1 MSYLRRDLI
10 EPRVYQEVIYA
21 RCKERNCLVVLPTGL
36 GKTLIAML
44 IADYRLS
51 KYGGKVLF
59 LAPTKP
65 LAMQHAESF
74 RRLFN
79 LPPEKINVLTGEL
92 PPEKRA
98 ELWEKSVVI
107 TATPQTV
114 ENDILTGRIS
124 PEDVVLLVVDEAH
137 RAVGNYAYV
146 FIAKEYLKTAR
157 HPLVLGLTA
166 SPGSDEEKIQEIVE
180 NLGVEHI
187 EVRTESSPDVKP
199 YVHRIAFDWV
209 RVELPGIYKEVRK
222 ILREMLRDSL
232 KPLADAGLVS
242 SASPDI
248 SKREVLQAGSKINQA
263 MAKGD
268 YSVGYLKKHQAKAM
282 KLHHAIEL
290 LETQG
295 LTALRN
301 YLKKLRED
309 RSKSGKELMEDPR
322 MRKVIYLLVQ
332 AKELGL
338 DHPKMEKLKELVRKQ
353 LEKKPGSKI
362 IVFTNYRD
370 TGKKIVEEL
379 NALGISAERFIGQA
393 SRGED
398 RGMSQREQK
407 EILDR
412 FSRGEFNVLVATSV
426 GEEGLDVPE
435 VDLVVF
441 YEPVPSAIRSIQRR
455 GRTGRHRP
463 GKVVI
468 LMAKGTRDEA
478 YYWSSRRKEK
488 GMFDAIKRIAREL
501 EKARLKRD
509 EIRETAGER
518 AEMPSKGKITP
529 LDVFLKVGKAKKGE
543 HKPEPEETAEKTHEQ
558 VPEQTSAESE
568 KTEKKPEEKL
578 EIPVKSIFVRK
589 PKGIVVYVDSREM
602 RSGVP
607 KILKE
612 LGAEI
617 EVRTLDV
624 ADYVVSED
632 VGIERK
638 SANDFIQSIIDGR
651 LFEQVERLKRAYEKP
666 VIIIEGELYGIRNVH
681 PNAIRGA
688 IASVTID
695 WGVPILFSS
704 GKEETAQF
712 IYLLAKREQEE
723 RKKEVRLRSEKKAL
737 TLAERQRL
745 IVEGLP
751 NVSATLAR
759 RLLKHFGNVER
770 VFTATEEELKEVE
783 GIGEKK
789 AREIRKVITAPYVED
804 GNE

>member
-21 RCKERNCLVVLPTGL
+21 KCKERNCLVVLPTGL

-51 KYGGKVLF
+51 KYGGKVLM

-65 LAMQHAESF
+65 LALQHAESF
-74 RRLFN
+74 RRLFA
-79 LPPEKINVLTGEL
+79 LSPEKMSVLTGEL
-92 PPEKRA
+92 PPEKRV
-98 ELWEKSVVI
+98 EVWRKSVVI

-114 ENDILTGRIS
+114 ENDLLTGRIS
-124 PEDVVLLVVDEAH
+124 LEDVVLLVIDEAH
-137 RAVGNYAYV
+137 RAVGGYSYV
-146 FIAKEYLKTAR
+146 FIAREYLKTAK

-166 SPGSDEEKIQEIVE
+166 SPGSDEERIREVIG
-180 NLGVEHI
+180 NLGIEHVE
-187 EVRTESSPDVKP
+187 VKTENSPDVRP
-199 YVHRIAFDWV
+199 YVQGIAFEWV
-209 RVELPGIYKEVRK
+209 RVELPEIYKEVRK
-222 ILREMLRDSL
+222 LLREMLKESL
-232 KPLADAGLVS
+232 KPLAHFKLVS
-242 SASPDI
+242 TYSPDI
-248 SKREVLQAGSKINQA
+248 SKREVLQAGAKINQEV
-263 MAKGD
+263 AKGN
-268 YSVGYLKKHQAKAM
+268 YELGRLRLHQAKAV
-282 KLHHAIEL
+282 KLLHAIEL

-295 LTALRN
+295 LTALSS

-309 RSKSGKELMEDPR
+309 RRTKSSRQLMEDPR

-332 AKELGL
+332 ARESGV
-338 DHPKMEKLKELVRKQ
+338 DHPKMEKLKELIGKQ
-353 LEKKPGSKI
+353 LERKPDSKI

-370 TGKKIVEEL
+370 TGRKIVEEL
-379 NALGISAERFIGQA
+379 RAMGVSAERFIGQA
-393 SRGED
+393 SRAND

-407 EILDR
+407 EILER
-412 FSRGEFNVLVATSV
+412 FSRAEFNVLVATSV

-463 GKVVI
+463 GRVVI
-468 LMAKGTRDEA
+468 LMARGTRDEA
-478 YYWSSRRKEK
+478 YYWSSKRKER

-501 EKARLKRD
+501 EKSKPRVKKA
-509 EIRETAGER
+509 EIREKPPESV
-518 AEMPSKGKITP
+518 EMGKGKITP
-529 LDVFLKVGKAKKGE
+529 LDAFLKLKRE
-543 HKPEPEETAEKTHEQ
+543 
-558 VPEQTSAESE
+558 
-568 KTEKKPEEKL
+568 EEKGPK
-578 EIPVKSIFVRK
+578 EIEKAEEVRETSQETKELPIKPVFVRK
-589 PKGIVVYVDSREM
+589 PKGIVVYVDSREL

-607 KILKE
+607 KHLKE
-612 LGAEI
+612 LGAEV

-624 ADYVVSED
+624 ADYVVSEE

-651 LFEQVERLKRAYEKP
+651 LFDQVERLKRAYEKP

-688 IASVTID
+688 ITAVTLD
-695 WGVPILFSS
+695 WGVPILFSRT
-704 GKEETAQF
+704 KEETAGF
-712 IYLLAKREQEE
+712 IYLMAKREQEE
-723 RKKEVRLRSEKKAL
+723 RKKEVRIRSEKKAL

-751 NVSATLAR
+751 NVSATLAK
-759 RLLKHFGNVER
+759 RLLRHFGNVER
-770 VFTATEEELKEVE
+770 VFTATEEELKEVG

-804 GNE
+804 EE

>member
-1 MSYLRRDLI
+1 MYLRRDVI
-10 EPRVYQEVIYA
+10 EPRLYQEVIYA
-21 RCKERNCLVVLPTGL
+21 KCKERNCLVVLPTGL

-44 IADYRLS
+44 IAEYRLS
-51 KYGGKVLF
+51 KYGGKVLM

-65 LAMQHAESF
+65 LALQHAESF
-74 RRLFN
+74 RRLFK
-79 LPPEKINVLTGEL
+79 LPPERINVLTGEL
-92 PPEKRA
+92 SPNQRSEIWKR
-98 ELWEKSVVI
+98 STII
-107 TATPQTV
+107 TATPQTI
-114 ENDILTGRIS
+114 ENDVLTGKIS
-124 PEDVVLLVVDEAH
+124 LEDVSLIVFDEAH
-137 RAVGNYAYV
+137 RAVGNYSYV
-146 FIAKEYLKTAR
+146 FIAREYLRTAK

-166 SPGSDEEKIQEIVE
+166 SPGSDEARIREVVK
-180 NLGVEHI
+180 NLGIEHI
-187 EVRTESSPDVKP
+187 EVRTENSPDVKP
-199 YVHRIAFDWV
+199 YVQRIGFEWV
-209 RVELPGIYKEVRK
+209 KVELPGIYKEVRSL
-222 ILREMLRDSL
+222 LREMLKESL
-232 KPLADAGLVS
+232 KPLAQFKLVS
-242 SASPDI
+242 TYSPDI
-248 SKREVLQAGSKINQA
+248 PKKEVLQAGSKINQEVA
-263 MAKGD
+263 RGNYELGRLRM
-268 YSVGYLKKHQAKAM
+268 YQAKAV
-282 KLHHAIEL
+282 KLQHAIEL

-295 LTALRN
+295 LTALRT

-309 RSKSGKELMEDPR
+309 KRTKSSRQLMEDPR

-338 DHPKMEKLKELVRKQ
+338 DHPKMEKMMALVKEELRR
-353 LEKKPGSKI
+353 KPGSKI

-370 TGKKIVEEL
+370 TGRKIVEEL
-379 NALGISAERFIGQA
+379 RSEGISAERFIGQA
-393 SRGED
+393 SRSND

-407 EILDR
+407 EVLER

-435 VDLVVF
+435 VDLVIF

-463 GKVVI
+463 GRVVI

-488 GMFDAIKRIAREL
+488 GMFEAIRKIAREL
-501 EKARLKRD
+501 EKSRPRRRGVS
-509 EIRETAGER
+509 EETVESV
-518 AEMPSKGKITP
+518 EMPSKGKITP
-529 LDVFLKVGKAKKGE
+529 LDAFLKPRKAEKKGKE
-543 HKPEPEETAEKTHEQ
+543 EPEKARPSKEEAL
-558 VPEQTSAESE
+558 
-568 KTEKKPEEKL
+568 EKL
-578 EIPVKSIFVRK
+578 PVKPIFVRK
-589 PKGIVVYVDSREM
+589 PKGIVVYVDNREL

-607 KILKE
+607 KHLKE

-617 EVRTLDV
+617 DVRTLDV
-624 ADYVVSED
+624 ADYVVSEE

-651 LFEQVERLKRAYEKP
+651 LFDQVERLKRAYEKP

-688 IASVTID
+688 IAAVTLD

-704 GKEETAQF
+704 GTEETAQF
-712 IYLLAKREQEE
+712 IYLMAKREQEE

-751 NVSATLAR
+751 NVSATLAK

-770 VFTATEEELKEVE
+770 VFTATEEELQEVE
-783 GIGEKK
+783 GIGPKK
-789 AREIRKVITAPYVED
+789 AREIRRVITAPYIED
-804 GNE
+804 EDKA

>member
-1 MSYLRRDLI
+1 MDYLRRDSI

-65 LAMQHAESF
+65 LAVQHAESF
-74 RRLFN
+74 KKLFN
-79 LPPEKINVLTGEL
+79 LPPERINVLTGEL
-92 PPEKRA
+92 SPEKRRK
-98 ELWEKSVVI
+98 LWEESVVI

-124 PEDVVLLVVDEAH
+124 LEDIVLLVVDEAH
-137 RAVGNYAYV
+137 RAVGSYSYV
-146 FIAKEYLKTAR
+146 FIAKEYLTTAR

-166 SPGSDEEKIQEIVE
+166 SPGSDEEKIREIVR
-180 NLGVEHI
+180 NLGIEHI

-199 YVHRIAFDWV
+199 YVQRIAFEWV
-209 RVELPGIYKEVRK
+209 KVELPGIYREVRSL
-222 ILREMLRDSL
+222 LREMLKESL
-232 KPLADAGLVS
+232 KPLAHFKLVS
-242 SASPDI
+242 TYSPDI
-248 SKREVLQAGSKINQA
+248 SKREVLQAGSKINQEVA
-263 MAKGD
+263 RGN
-268 YSVGYLKKHQAKAM
+268 YEVGRLRMHQAKAI
-282 KLHHAIEL
+282 KLLHAIEL

-295 LTALRN
+295 LTALRA

-309 RSKSGKELMEDPR
+309 KRAKSSRELMDDPR

-332 AKELGL
+332 AKESGI
-338 DHPKMEKLKELVRKQ
+338 DHPKMEKLKELVREQ
-353 LEKKPGSKI
+353 LGRKPNSKI

-370 TGKKIVEEL
+370 TGRKIVEEL
-379 NALGISAERFIGQA
+379 RAMGISAERFIGQA
-393 SRGED
+393 SRGKD
-398 RGMSQREQK
+398 RGMSQKEQK
-407 EILDR
+407 ETLER
-412 FSRGEFNVLVATSV
+412 FSRGEFSVLVATSV

-463 GKVVI
+463 GRVVV

-478 YYWSSRRKEK
+478 YYWSSKRKEK
-488 GMFDAIKRIAREL
+488 GMFAAIRKIAREL
-501 EKARLKRD
+501 EKEGLKGEKA
-509 EIRETAGER
+509 EIREKAPESAGMGR
-518 AEMPSKGKITP
+518 GKITP
-529 LDVFLKVGKAKKGE
+529 LDAFLRPKREEREEFPKMSTGK
-543 HKPEPEETAEKTHEQ
+543 EESPKAEKE
-558 VPEQTSAESE
+558 EAEAE
-568 KTEKKPEEKL
+568 KNAGEVKELPIKP
-578 EIPVKSIFVRK
+578 IFVRK
-589 PKGIVVYVDSREM
+589 PKGIVVYVDSREL

-607 KILKE
+607 KLLKE
-612 LGAEI
+612 LGAEV

-624 ADYVVSED
+624 ADYVVSEE

-651 LFEQVERLKRAYEKP
+651 LFDQVERLKRAYEKP

-688 IASVTID
+688 IAAVTLD

-712 IYLLAKREQEE
+712 IYLMAKREQEE

-751 NVSATLAR
+751 NVSATLAK

-783 GIGEKK
+783 GIGPKK
-789 AREIRKVITAPYVED
+789 AREIRKVITAPYVEED
-804 GNE
+804 DKA

>member
-1 MSYLRRDLI
+1 MSYLRRDVI

-21 RCKERNCLVVLPTGL
+21 RCKETNCLVVLPTGL

-51 KYGGKVLF
+51 RYGGKVLM

-65 LAMQHAESF
+65 LALQHTESF
-74 RRLFN
+74 RRLFD
-79 LPPEKINVLTGEL
+79 LPPERINVLTGEL
-92 PPEKRA
+92 SPDRRREV
-98 ELWEKSVVI
+98 WENSIVI

-114 ENDILTGRIS
+114 ENDVLTGRVS
-124 PEDVVLLVVDEAH
+124 LRDVVLLVIDEAH
-137 RAVGNYAYV
+137 RAVGSYSYV
-146 FIAKEYLKTAR
+146 FIAREYLKTAS

-166 SPGSDEEKIQEIVE
+166 SPGSDEEKIREIVK
-180 NLGVEHI
+180 NLGIRRI
-187 EVRTESSPDVKP
+187 EVRNEDSPDVKP
-199 YVHRIAFDWV
+199 YVQRISFEWV

-222 ILREMLRDSL
+222 LLREMLRESL
-232 KPLADAGLVS
+232 KPLAQFKLVS
-242 SASPDI
+242 TYSPDI
-248 SKREVLQAGSKINQA
+248 SKREVLQAGSRINQEVA
-263 MAKGD
+263 RGNYELGRLRM
-268 YSVGYLKKHQAKAM
+268 YQAKAV
-282 KLHHAIEL
+282 KLQHAIEL

-295 LTALRN
+295 LTALRA

-309 RSKSGKELMEDPR
+309 RRTKSSRQLMEDPL

-332 AKELGL
+332 AKELGM
-338 DHPKMEKLKELVRKQ
+338 DHPKMERLKELVEKQ
-353 LEKKPGSKI
+353 LSRKPDSKI

-370 TGKKIVEEL
+370 TGRKIVEEL
-379 NALGISAERFIGQA
+379 TEMGVSAERFIGQA
-393 SRGED
+393 SRKDD
-398 RGMSQREQK
+398 RGMSQRQQK
-407 EILDR
+407 EVLRR
-412 FSRGEFNVLVATSV
+412 FSRGEFSVLVATSV

-463 GKVVI
+463 GKVVV

-478 YYWSSRRKEK
+478 YYWSSKRKEQ
-488 GMFDAIKRIAREL
+488 GMFDAIRKIAREL
-501 EKARLKRD
+501 EREIPKSA
-509 EIRETAGER
+509 EIRENVPESV
-518 AEMPSKGKITP
+518 EMGRGRITP
-529 LDVFLKVGKAKKGE
+529 LDAFLKPKKAKE
-543 HKPEPEETAEKTHEQ
+543 EKPEKSGEGLKSEKAEK
-558 VPEQTSAESE
+558 PGKESLE
-568 KTEKKPEEKL
+568 HLPIKP
-578 EIPVKSIFVRK
+578 IFVRK
-589 PKGIVVYVDSREM
+589 PKGIVVYVDSREL

-607 KILKE
+607 KHLKE
-612 LGAEI
+612 LGAEV
-617 EVRTLDV
+617 EVRTLDI
-624 ADYVVSED
+624 ADYVVSEE

-651 LFEQVERLKRAYEKP
+651 LFDQVERLKKAYEKP

-688 IASVTID
+688 IAAVTLD

-751 NVSATLAR
+751 NVSATLAK
-759 RLLKHFGNVER
+759 RLLKHFGSVER
-770 VFTATEEELKEVE
+770 VFTATEEELQEVE
-783 GIGEKK
+783 GIGPKK
-789 AREIRKVITAPYVED
+789 AREIRKVITAPYVE
-804 GNE
+804 EESSE

>member
-1 MSYLRRDLI
+1 MSATEKYYMPYLRRDLI
-10 EPRVYQEVIYA
+10 QPRVYQEVIYA

-44 IADYRLS
+44 IADYRLQN
-51 KYGGKVLF
+51 YGGKVLM

-65 LAMQHAESF
+65 LAVQHAESF
-74 RRLFN
+74 KRLFD
-79 LPPEKINVLTGEL
+79 LPPENINVLTGEFS
-92 PPEKRA
+92 PKQRA

-124 PEDVVLLVVDEAH
+124 LEDVSLLVIDEAH
-137 RAVGNYAYV
+137 RAVGGYSYV
-146 FIAKEYLKTAR
+146 FIAREYLKTAK

-166 SPGSDEEKIQEIVE
+166 SPGSDADKIREIVE
-180 NLGVEHI
+180 NLGIEHI

-199 YVHRIAFDWV
+199 YVQSIAFEWV
-209 RVELPGIYKEVRK
+209 KVELPEIYKEVRSL
-222 ILREMLRDSL
+222 LREMLKESL
-232 KPLADAGLVS
+232 KPLAQFNLVS
-242 SASPDI
+242 TSSPDI
-248 SKREVLQAGSKINQA
+248 SKREVLQAGSKISQEVARGNYEL
-263 MAKGD
+263 GR
-268 YSVGYLKKHQAKAM
+268 LRLHQAKAV
-282 KLHHAIEL
+282 KLQHAIEL

-295 LTALRN
+295 LTALRA
-301 YLKKLRED
+301 YLKKLKED
-309 RSKSGKELMEDPR
+309 KRAKSSKQLMEDPR

-332 AKELGL
+332 AKELGI
-338 DHPKMEKLKELVRKQ
+338 DHPKMEKLKELVKAQ
-353 LEKKPGSKI
+353 LERKPNSKV

-370 TGKKIVEEL
+370 TGKRIVEEL
-379 NALGISAERFIGQA
+379 TALGVSAKRFIGQA
-393 SRGED
+393 SRGKD
-398 RGMSQREQK
+398 RGMSQKEQK
-407 EILDR
+407 EVLDR
-412 FSRGEFNVLVATSV
+412 FSRGEFSVLVATSV

-488 GMFDAIKRIAREL
+488 GMFDAIRAIAREL
-501 EKARLKRD
+501 EKARKKD
-509 EIRETAGER
+509 KIRERAAER
-518 AEMPSKGKITP
+518 VEMSSKGKIAS
-529 LDVFLKVGKAKKGE
+529 LDEFI
-543 HKPEPEETAEKTHEQ
+543 KPK
-558 VPEQTSAESE
+558 
-568 KTEKKPEEKL
+568 KKPEGAEENVEKVERPEPPEEGAQEKL
-578 EIPVKSIFVRK
+578 PIKPVFVRK
-589 PKGIVVYVDSREM
+589 PKGIVVYVDSREL

-607 KILKE
+607 KHLKE
-612 LGAEI
+612 LGADV

-651 LFEQVERLKRAYEKP
+651 LFDQVERLKAAYEKP
-666 VIIIEGELYGIRNVH
+666 VIIIEGELYGVRNIH

-688 IASVTID
+688 IAAVTLD
-695 WGVPILFSS
+695 WGVPVLFSS
-704 GKEETAQF
+704 GTEETAQF
-712 IYLLAKREQEE
+712 IYLMAKREQEE

-751 NVSATLAR
+751 NVSATLAK
-759 RLLKHFGNVER
+759 RLLAHFGNVER

-783 GIGEKK
+783 GIGPKK
-789 AREIRKVITAPYVED
+789 AREIRKVITAPYVE
-804 GNE
+804 E

>member
-21 RCKERNCLVVLPTGL
+21 KCKERNCLVVLPTGL

-51 KYGGKVLF
+51 KYGGKALM

-65 LAMQHAESF
+65 LAVQHAESF
-74 RRLFN
+74 RKLFN

-92 PPEKRA
+92 SPEKRRKI
-98 ELWEKSVVI
+98 WEESVVI
-107 TATPQTV
+107 TATPQTI
-114 ENDILTGRIS
+114 ENDVLTGRIS
-124 PEDVVLLVVDEAH
+124 LEDVVLLVFDEAH
-137 RAVGNYAYV
+137 RAVGNYSYV

-166 SPGSDEEKIQEIVE
+166 SPGSDEEKIREIVR
-180 NLGVEHI
+180 NLGIEHI
-187 EVRTESSPDVKP
+187 EIRTESSPDVKP
-199 YVHRIAFDWV
+199 YVQKIAFEWV
-209 RVELPGIYKEVRK
+209 RVDLPGIYKEVRS
-222 ILREMLRDSL
+222 ILREMLKESL
-232 KPLADAGLVS
+232 KPLANAGLVS
-242 SASPDI
+242 SASADI
-248 SKREVLQAGSKINQA
+248 PKREVLQAGSRINQA
-263 MAKGD
+263 VAKGD
-268 YSVGYLKKHQAKAM
+268 YSLGSLMKHQAKAM

-295 LTALRN
+295 LTALRA

-309 RSKSGKELMEDPR
+309 RSKSSRELMEDPR

-338 DHPKMEKLKELVRKQ
+338 DHPKMEKLKELIRSQ
-353 LEKKPGSKI
+353 LEKKPDSKI

-370 TGKKIVEEL
+370 TGRKIIEEL
-379 NALGISAERFIGQA
+379 RAMGISAERFIGQA
-393 SRGED
+393 SRAND

-412 FSRGEFNVLVATSV
+412 FSRGEFRVLVATSV

-468 LMAKGTRDEA
+468 LIAKGTRDEA

-488 GMFDAIKRIAREL
+488 GMFEAIKKVAREL
-501 EKARLKRD
+501 EKSRPKEERV
-509 EIRETAGER
+509 EIREKAPGSV
-518 AEMPSKGKITP
+518 EMSRGKITP
-529 LDVFLKVGKAKKGE
+529 LDAFLKPKRGEKKESPKASESKEEESPKAEKGKAE
-543 HKPEPEETAEKTHEQ
+543 VEKP
-558 VPEQTSAESE
+558 
-568 KTEKKPEEKL
+568 TEDAKELPIKP
-578 EIPVKSIFVRK
+578 VFVRK
-589 PKGIVVYVDSREM
+589 PKGIVVYVDSREL
-602 RSGVP
+602 RSGIP
-607 KILKE
+607 KLLKE
-612 LGAEI
+612 LGAEV

-624 ADYVVSED
+624 ADYVVSEE

-651 LFEQVERLKRAYEKP
+651 LFDQVERLKRAYEKP

-688 IASVTID
+688 ITAVTLD

-712 IYLLAKREQEE
+712 IYLIAKREQEE

-751 NVSATLAR
+751 NVSATLAK

-789 AREIRKVITAPYVED
+789 AREIRKVITAPYVEED
-804 GNE
+804 KA

>member
-65 LAMQHAESF
+65 LAVQHAESF
-74 RRLFN
+74 KKLFN
-79 LPPEKINVLTGEL
+79 LPQERISVLTGEL
-92 PPEKRA
+92 SPEKRRK
-98 ELWEKSVVI
+98 LWEESVVI

-124 PEDVVLLVVDEAH
+124 LEDVVLLVVDEAH
-137 RAVGNYAYV
+137 RAVGSYSYV
-146 FIAKEYLKTAR
+146 FIAREYQKTAK

-166 SPGSDEEKIQEIVE
+166 SPGSDEEKIREIVR
-180 NLGVEHI
+180 NLGIEHI

-199 YVHRIAFDWV
+199 YVQRIAFEWV
-209 RVELPGIYKEVRK
+209 KVELPGIYKEVRSL
-222 ILREMLRDSL
+222 LREMLKESL
-232 KPLADAGLVS
+232 KPLAHFKLVS
-242 SASPDI
+242 TYSPDI
-248 SKREVLQAGSKINQA
+248 SKREVLQAGSKINQEVA
-263 MAKGD
+263 RGNYA
-268 YSVGYLKKHQAKAM
+268 VGRLRMHQAKAI
-282 KLHHAIEL
+282 KLLHAIEL

-295 LTALRN
+295 LTALRA

-309 RSKSGKELMEDPR
+309 KRTKSSRELMDDPR

-332 AKELGL
+332 AKESGI
-338 DHPKMEKLKELVRKQ
+338 DHPKMEKLRELVREQ
-353 LEKKPGSKI
+353 LGRKPNSKI

-370 TGKKIVEEL
+370 TGRKIVEEL
-379 NALGISAERFIGQA
+379 NAMGISAERFIGQA
-393 SRGED
+393 SRGKD
-398 RGMSQREQK
+398 RGMSQRKQRETI
-407 EILDR
+407 ER
-412 FSRGEFNVLVATSV
+412 FSRGKFSVLVATSV

-463 GKVVI
+463 GRVVV

-478 YYWSSRRKEK
+478 YYWSSKRKEK
-488 GMFDAIKRIAREL
+488 GMFAAIRKIAREL
-501 EKARLKRD
+501 EKEKP
-509 EIRETAGER
+509 EIREKAPESAGMGR
-518 AEMPSKGKITP
+518 GKITP
-529 LDVFLKVGKAKKGE
+529 LDAFLKPKREEKEKLPKASAGKEESPKAEKGKAE
-543 HKPEPEETAEKTHEQ
+543 AEKHAGE
-558 VPEQTSAESE
+558 VKELLV
-568 KTEKKPEEKL
+568 KP
-578 EIPVKSIFVRK
+578 IFVRK
-589 PKGIVVYVDSREM
+589 PKGIVVYVDSREL

-607 KILKE
+607 KLLKE
-612 LGAEI
+612 LGAEV

-624 ADYVVSED
+624 ADYVVSEE

-651 LFEQVERLKRAYEKP
+651 LFDQVERLKKAYEKP

-688 IASVTID
+688 IAAVTLD

-751 NVSATLAR
+751 NVSATLAK

-783 GIGEKK
+783 GIGPKK
-789 AREIRKVITAPYVED
+789 AREIRKVITAPYVEED
-804 GNE
+804 DKA

>member
-92 PPEKRA
+92 SPEKRA
-98 ELWEKSVVI
+98 ELWRKSVVI

-114 ENDILTGRIS
+114 ENDVLTGRIS
-124 PEDVVLLVVDEAH
+124 LEDVVLLVVDEAH

-146 FIAKEYLKTAR
+146 FIAKEYLKTAK

-166 SPGSDEEKIQEIVE
+166 SPGSDEEKIREIVE
-180 NLGVEHI
+180 NLGIERI

-199 YVHRIAFDWV
+199 YVQRIAFDWV
-209 RVELPGIYKEVRK
+209 KVELPGIYKDVRK

-242 SASPDI
+242 SSSPDI

-268 YSVGYLKKHQAKAM
+268 YSIGYLKKHQAKAM

-295 LTALRN
+295 LTALRS

-309 RSKSGKELMEDPR
+309 RSKSGRELMEDPR
-322 MRKVIYLLVQ
+322 MRKVTYLLVQ

-338 DHPKMEKLKELVRKQ
+338 DHPKMEKLKELIWKQ
-353 LEKKPGSKI
+353 LEKKPDSKI

-370 TGKKIVEEL
+370 TGRKIVEEL
-379 NALGISAERFIGQA
+379 REMGISVERFIGQA
-393 SRGED
+393 SRGTD

-407 EILDR
+407 EVLDR

-488 GMFDAIKRIAREL
+488 GMFEAIRKVAREL
-501 EKARLKRD
+501 ESKL
-509 EIRETAGER
+509 ERE
-518 AEMPSKGKITP
+518 SKGRERVEVGAIKP
-529 LDVFLKVGKAKKGE
+529 LDAFLKVGKSKKVGSEEKAK
-543 HKPEPEETAEKTHEQ
+543 
-558 VPEQTSAESE
+558 ESE
-568 KTEKKPEEKL
+568 KKAESKASQIPEEERKAEGKSG
-578 EIPVKSIFVRK
+578 EIPVKPIFVRK
-589 PKGIVVYVDSREM
+589 PKEIVVYVDSREL

-617 EVRTLDV
+617 EVKTLDV
-624 ADYVVSED
+624 ADYVVSEE

-651 LFEQVERLKRAYEKP
+651 LFDQVERLKRAYEKP

-688 IASVTID
+688 IASVTVD
-695 WGVPILFSS
+695 WGVPVLFSS
-704 GKEETAQF
+704 GKEETASF

-751 NVSATLAR
+751 NVSSTLAK
-759 RLLKHFGNVER
+759 RLLRHFGNVER

-789 AREIRKVITAPYVED
+789 AREIRKVITAPYIED
-804 GNE
+804 EG

>member
-1 MSYLRRDLI
+1 MYLRRDII

-21 RCKERNCLVVLPTGL
+21 RCKETNCLVVLPTGL

-51 KYGGKVLF
+51 KYGGKVLM

-65 LAMQHAESF
+65 LALQHAESF
-74 RRLFN
+74 RKLFN

-92 PPEKRA
+92 SPEKRA
-98 ELWEKSVVI
+98 EVWRESTVI

-114 ENDILTGRIS
+114 ENDILTGKIS
-124 PEDVVLLVVDEAH
+124 LEDVVLLVFDEAH
-137 RAVGNYAYV
+137 RAVGNYSYV
-146 FIAKEYLKTAR
+146 FIAREYLKTAR

-166 SPGSDEEKIQEIVE
+166 SPGSDEMRIREIVK
-180 NLGVEHI
+180 NLGIEHI
-187 EVRTESSPDVKP
+187 EIRTESSPDVRP
-199 YVHRIAFDWV
+199 YVQRMTFEWV
-209 RVELPGIYKEVRK
+209 RVELPGIYKEVRSL
-222 ILREMLRDSL
+222 LREMLKESL
-232 KPLADAGLVS
+232 KPLAQFKLVS
-242 SASPDI
+242 TYSPDI
-248 SKREVLQAGSKINQA
+248 SKREVLQAGSKINREVA
-263 MAKGD
+263 MGN
-268 YSVGYLKKHQAKAM
+268 YELGRLRMYQAKAV
-282 KLHHAIEL
+282 KLQHAIEL

-295 LTALRN
+295 LTALRA

-309 RSKSGKELMEDPR
+309 RRTKSSKQLMEDPR

-338 DHPKMEKLKELVRKQ
+338 DHPKMEKLRELVSEQ
-353 LEKKPGSKI
+353 LKKKPDSKI

-370 TGKKIVEEL
+370 TGRRIVEEL
-379 NALGISAERFIGQA
+379 RSAGISAERFIGQA
-393 SRGED
+393 SRSND

-407 EILDR
+407 EILER
-412 FSRGEFNVLVATSV
+412 FSLGEFNVLVATSV

-463 GKVVI
+463 GRVVI
-468 LMAKGTRDEA
+468 LMARGTRDEA

-488 GMFDAIKRIAREL
+488 GMFDAIRKIAREL
-501 EKARLKRD
+501 EKAHPHRA
-509 EIRETAGER
+509 EIREKVPESV
-518 AEMPSKGKITP
+518 EMPSKGKITP
-529 LDVFLKVGKAKKGE
+529 LDAFLKPKKKME
-543 HKPEPEETAEKTHEQ
+543 KPKKAEKTEPSKEE
-558 VPEQTSAESE
+558 VY
-568 KTEKKPEEKL
+568 EKL
-578 EIPVKSIFVRK
+578 PIKPVFVRK
-589 PKGIVVYVDSREM
+589 PKGIVVYVDNREL

-607 KILKE
+607 KHLKE

-624 ADYVVSED
+624 ADYVVSEE

-651 LFEQVERLKRAYEKP
+651 LFDQVERLKRAYEKP
-666 VIIIEGELYGIRNVH
+666 VIIIEGELYGVRNVH

-688 IASVTID
+688 IAAVTID

-704 GKEETAQF
+704 GTEETAQF
-712 IYLLAKREQEE
+712 IYLMAKREQEE

-751 NVSATLAR
+751 HVSSTLAK

-770 VFTATEEELKEVE
+770 VFTATEEELQEVE
-783 GIGEKK
+783 GIGPKK

-804 GNE
+804 EDKA

>member
-1 MSYLRRDLI
+1 MGYLRRDSI

-51 KYGGKVLF
+51 NYNGKVLF

-65 LAMQHAESF
+65 LAVQHTEDF
-74 RRLFN
+74 KRLFD
-79 LPPEKINVLTGEL
+79 LPQESINVLTGEL
-92 PPEKRA
+92 SPEKRKK
-98 ELWEKSVVI
+98 LWEESIVI

-124 PEDVVLLVVDEAH
+124 LEDVVLLVIDEAH
-137 RAVGNYAYV
+137 RAVGSYSYV
-146 FIAKEYLKTAR
+146 FIAKEYLKAAK

-166 SPGSDEEKIQEIVE
+166 SPGSDEEKIREIVK
-180 NLGVEHI
+180 NLRVEHV
-187 EVRTESSPDVKP
+187 EMRTESSPDVKP
-199 YVHRIAFDWV
+199 YVQKIAFEWIK
-209 RVELPGIYKEVRK
+209 VELPEIYKEVRSL
-222 ILREMLRDSL
+222 LREMLKESL
-232 KPLADAGLVS
+232 KPLAHFKLVS
-242 SASPDI
+242 TYSPEV
-248 SKREVLQAGSKINQA
+248 SKREVLQAGSKINQEVA
-263 MAKGD
+263 RGNYEIGRLRM
-268 YSVGYLKKHQAKAM
+268 HQAKAI
-282 KLHHAIEL
+282 KLLHAIEL

-295 LTALRN
+295 LTALRA

-309 RSKSGKELMEDPR
+309 KRAKSSRELMEDPR
-322 MRKVIYLLVQ
+322 MRRVVYLLVQ
-332 AKELGL
+332 ANESGI
-338 DHPKMEKLKELVRKQ
+338 DHPKMEKLMELVRKQ
-353 LEKKPGSKI
+353 LERKQNSKI

-370 TGKKIVEEL
+370 TGRKIVEEL
-379 NALGISAERFIGQA
+379 GEMGVSVERFIGQA
-393 SRGED
+393 SRGKD
-398 RGMSQREQK
+398 RGMSQKEQK
-407 EILDR
+407 EVLEA

-463 GKVVI
+463 GKVVV

-478 YYWSSRRKEK
+478 YYWSSKRKER
-488 GMFDAIKRIAREL
+488 GMFEAIKKIAREL
-501 EKARLKRD
+501 EKERPK
-509 EIRETAGER
+509 EKNPKIREKVSGS
-518 AEMPSKGKITP
+518 AEMGRGKITP
-529 LDVFLKVGKAKKGE
+529 LDAFLKPKQEEKEELSKAVKEESPKMEKGSKVEKDKKEAGKI
-543 HKPEPEETAEKTHEQ
+543 PEEDKEL
-558 VPEQTSAESE
+558 PI
-568 KTEKKPEEKL
+568 KP
-578 EIPVKSIFVRK
+578 IFVRK
-589 PKGIVVYVDSREM
+589 PKGIVVYVDSREL

-607 KILKE
+607 KLLKE
-612 LGAEI
+612 LGAEV

-624 ADYVVSED
+624 ADYVVSEE

-651 LFEQVERLKRAYEKP
+651 LFDQVERLKKAYEKP

-688 IASVTID
+688 ITAVTLD

-704 GKEETAQF
+704 TKEETAGF
-712 IYLLAKREQEE
+712 IYLMAKREQEE

-737 TLAERQRL
+737 TLSERQRL

-751 NVSATLAR
+751 NVSATLAK
-759 RLLKHFGNVER
+759 RLLRHFGNVER

-789 AREIRKVITAPYVED
+789 AREIRRVITAPYVED
-804 GNE
+804 GG

>member
-1 MSYLRRDLI
+1 MGYLRRDSI

-51 KYGGKVLF
+51 NYNGKVLF

-65 LAMQHAESF
+65 LAVQHTEDF
-74 RRLFN
+74 KRLFD
-79 LPPEKINVLTGEL
+79 LPQESINVLTGEL
-92 PPEKRA
+92 SPEKRKK
-98 ELWEKSVVI
+98 LWEESIVI

-124 PEDVVLLVVDEAH
+124 LEDVVLLVIDEAH
-137 RAVGNYAYV
+137 RAVGSYSYV
-146 FIAKEYLKTAR
+146 FIAKEYLKAAK

-166 SPGSDEEKIQEIVE
+166 SPGSDEEKIREIVK
-180 NLGVEHI
+180 NLRVEHV
-187 EVRTESSPDVKP
+187 EMRTESSPDVKP
-199 YVHRIAFDWV
+199 YVQKIAFEWIK
-209 RVELPGIYKEVRK
+209 VELPEIYKEVRSL
-222 ILREMLRDSL
+222 LREMLKESL
-232 KPLADAGLVS
+232 KPLAHFKLVS
-242 SASPDI
+242 TYSPEV
-248 SKREVLQAGSKINQA
+248 SKREVLQAGSKINQEVA
-263 MAKGD
+263 RGNYEIGRLRM
-268 YSVGYLKKHQAKAM
+268 HQAKAI
-282 KLHHAIEL
+282 KLLHAIEL

-295 LTALRN
+295 LTALRA

-309 RSKSGKELMEDPR
+309 KRAKSSRELMEDPR
-322 MRKVIYLLVQ
+322 MRRVVYLLVQ
-332 AKELGL
+332 ANESGI
-338 DHPKMEKLKELVRKQ
+338 DHPKMEKLMELVRKQ
-353 LEKKPGSKI
+353 LERKQNSKI

-370 TGKKIVEEL
+370 TGRKIVEEL
-379 NALGISAERFIGQA
+379 GEMGVSVERFIGQA
-393 SRGED
+393 SRGKD
-398 RGMSQREQK
+398 RGMSQKEQK
-407 EILDR
+407 EVLEA

-463 GKVVI
+463 GKVVV

-478 YYWSSRRKEK
+478 YYWSSKRKER
-488 GMFDAIKRIAREL
+488 GMFEAIKKIAREL
-501 EKARLKRD
+501 EKERPK
-509 EIRETAGER
+509 EKNPKIREKVSGS
-518 AEMPSKGKITP
+518 AEMGRGKITP
-529 LDVFLKVGKAKKGE
+529 LDSFLKPKQEEKEELSKAVKEESPKMEKGSKVEKDKKEAGKI
-543 HKPEPEETAEKTHEQ
+543 PEEDKEL
-558 VPEQTSAESE
+558 PI
-568 KTEKKPEEKL
+568 KP
-578 EIPVKSIFVRK
+578 IFVRK
-589 PKGIVVYVDSREM
+589 PKGIVVYVDSREL

-607 KILKE
+607 KLLKE
-612 LGAEI
+612 LGAEV

-624 ADYVVSED
+624 ADYVVSEE

-651 LFEQVERLKRAYEKP
+651 LFDQVERLKKAYEKP

-688 IASVTID
+688 ITAVTLD

-704 GKEETAQF
+704 TKEETAGF
-712 IYLLAKREQEE
+712 IYLMAKREQEE

-737 TLAERQRL
+737 TLSERQRL

-751 NVSATLAR
+751 NVSATLAK
-759 RLLKHFGNVER
+759 RLLRHFGNVER

-789 AREIRKVITAPYVED
+789 AREIRRVITAPYVED
-804 GNE
+804 GG

>member
-1 MSYLRRDLI
+1 MYLRRDLI

-21 RCKERNCLVVLPTGL
+21 KCKERNCLVVLPTGL

-51 KYGGKVLF
+51 KYGGKVLM

-65 LAMQHAESF
+65 LAVQHAESF
-74 RRLFN
+74 RKLFN

-92 PPEKRA
+92 SPEKRRKV
-98 ELWEKSVVI
+98 WEESVVI

-114 ENDILTGRIS
+114 ENDVLTGRIS
-124 PEDVVLLVVDEAH
+124 LEDVVLLVFDEAH
-137 RAVGNYAYV
+137 RAVGNYSYV
-146 FIAKEYLKTAR
+146 FIAKEYIKTAK

-166 SPGSDEEKIQEIVE
+166 SPGSDEEKIREIVK
-180 NLGVEHI
+180 NLGIEHI
-187 EVRTESSPDVKP
+187 EVRTEGSPDVKP
-199 YVHRIAFDWV
+199 YVQSIAFEWV
-209 RVELPGIYKEVRK
+209 RVDLPGIYKEVRS
-222 ILREMLRDSL
+222 ILREMLKESL
-232 KPLADAGLVS
+232 KPLASAGLVS
-242 SASPDI
+242 SSSPDI
-248 SKREVLQAGSKINQA
+248 PKREVLQAGSRINQA
-263 MAKGD
+263 VAKGD
-268 YSVGYLKKHQAKAM
+268 YSIGHLMKHQAKAM

-295 LTALRN
+295 LTALRA

-309 RSKSGKELMEDPR
+309 RSKSSRELMKDPR

-332 AKELGL
+332 AKELGI
-338 DHPKMEKLKELVRKQ
+338 DHPKMGKLKELVRKQ

-370 TGKKIVEEL
+370 TGRKIVEEL
-379 NALGISAERFIGQA
+379 KNMGISAERFIGQA
-393 SRGED
+393 SRAND

-407 EILDR
+407 EILER
-412 FSRGEFNVLVATSV
+412 FSRGEFRVLVATSV

-488 GMFDAIKRIAREL
+488 GMFEAIKKIAREL
-501 EKARLKRD
+501 EKSRPKKA
-509 EIRETAGER
+509 EIRGKPVER
-518 AEMPSKGKITP
+518 VEMGKGKITP
-529 LDVFLKVGKAKKGE
+529 LDAFLKPKKKE
-543 HKPEPEETAEKTHEQ
+543 AEALKPREK
-558 VPEQTSAESE
+558 SE
-568 KTEKKPEEKL
+568 KADKKL
-578 EIPVKSIFVRK
+578 EELPIKPIFVRK
-589 PKGIVVYVDSREM
+589 PRGLVVYADSREL

-607 KILKE
+607 KLLKE

-624 ADYVVSED
+624 ADYVVSEE

-651 LFEQVERLKRAYEKP
+651 LFDQVERLKKAYEKP
-666 VIIIEGELYGIRNVH
+666 VIVIEGGLYGIRNVH

-688 IASVTID
+688 ITAVMLD

-712 IYLLAKREQEE
+712 IYLMARREQEE
-723 RKKEVRLRSEKKAL
+723 RKKEVKLRSEKKAL
-737 TLAERQRL
+737 TLTERQRL

-751 NVSATLAR
+751 NVSATLAK
-759 RLLKHFGNVER
+759 RLLRHFGNVER

-789 AREIRKVITAPYVED
+789 AREIRKVITSPYVEED
-804 GNE
+804 KA

>member
-1 MSYLRRDLI
+1 MYLRRDII

-21 RCKERNCLVVLPTGL
+21 RCKETSCLVVLPTGL

-51 KYGGKVLF
+51 KYGGRVLM
-59 LAPTKP
+59 LTPTKP
-65 LAMQHAESF
+65 LALQHAESF
-74 RRLFN
+74 RRLFD
-79 LPPEKINVLTGEL
+79 LSPEKINVLTGEL
-92 PPEKRA
+92 SPKQRA
-98 ELWEKSVVI
+98 ELWERSVIV

-114 ENDILTGRIS
+114 ENDILTGKIS
-124 PEDVVLLVVDEAH
+124 LEDVVLLVFDETH
-137 RAVGNYAYV
+137 RAVGNYSYV
-146 FIAKEYLKTAR
+146 FIAGEYLKTAK

-166 SPGSDEEKIQEIVE
+166 SPGSDEERIREIVK
-180 NLGVEHI
+180 NLGI
-187 EVRTESSPDVKP
+187 ERIEIRTESSPDVKP
-199 YVHRIAFDWV
+199 YVQRMSFEWV
-209 RVELPGIYKEVRK
+209 KVELPGIYKEVRK
-222 ILREMLRDSL
+222 LLREMLKESL
-232 KPLADAGLVS
+232 KPLAQFRLVS
-242 SASPDI
+242 TYSPDI
-248 SKREVLQAGSKINQA
+248 SKREVLQAGSKINQEVA
-263 MAKGD
+263 RGNYELGRLRM
-268 YSVGYLKKHQAKAM
+268 YQAKAV
-282 KLHHAIEL
+282 KLQHAIEL

-295 LTALRN
+295 LTALRA

-309 RSKSGKELMEDPR
+309 RRTKSSRQLMEDPR

-338 DHPKMEKLKELVRKQ
+338 DHPKMESMLSLIKEQLK
-353 LEKKPGSKI
+353 KKPNSKI

-370 TGKKIVEEL
+370 TGRKIVEVLRGE
-379 NALGISAERFIGQA
+379 GVTAERFIGQA
-393 SRGED
+393 SRSND

-407 EILDR
+407 EVLDR

-463 GKVVI
+463 GRVVI

-488 GMFDAIKRIAREL
+488 GMFEAIKKIAREL
-501 EKARLKRD
+501 EKAHPHRA
-509 EIRETAGER
+509 EIRGKVPER
-518 AEMPSKGKITP
+518 VEMPSKGKITP
-529 LDVFLKVGKAKKGE
+529 LDEFLKPKEKSEKATEKEKK
-543 HKPEPEETAEKTHEQ
+543 AEKPTPSKE
-558 VPEQTSAESE
+558 VY
-568 KTEKKPEEKL
+568 EKL
-578 EIPVKSIFVRK
+578 PIKPVFVKK
-589 PKGIVVYVDSREM
+589 PKGIVVYVDNREL

-607 KILKE
+607 KHLKE

-624 ADYVVSED
+624 ADYVVSEE

-651 LFEQVERLKRAYEKP
+651 LFDQVERLKRAYEKP

-688 IASVTID
+688 IAAVTLD

-704 GKEETAQF
+704 GTEETAQF
-712 IYLLAKREQEE
+712 IYLMAKREQEE

-751 NVSATLAR
+751 YVSSTLAK
-759 RLLKHFGNVER
+759 RLLRHFGNVER
-770 VFTATEEELKEVE
+770 VFTATEEELQEVE
-783 GIGEKK
+783 GIGKKK

-804 GNE
+804 EDKA

>member
-65 LAMQHAESF
+65 LAVQHAESF
-74 RRLFN
+74 KKLFN
-79 LPPEKINVLTGEL
+79 LPQERISVLTGEL
-92 PPEKRA
+92 SPEKRRK
-98 ELWEKSVVI
+98 LWEESVVI

-114 ENDILTGRIS
+114 ENDILTGKVS
-124 PEDVVLLVVDEAH
+124 LEDVVLLVVDEAH
-137 RAVGNYAYV
+137 RAVGSYSYV
-146 FIAKEYLKTAR
+146 FIAKEYLKTAK

-166 SPGSDEEKIQEIVE
+166 SPGSDEEKIREIVR
-180 NLGVEHI
+180 NLGIEHV

-199 YVHRIAFDWV
+199 YVQRIAFEWV
-209 RVELPGIYKEVRK
+209 KVELPGIYKEVRSL
-222 ILREMLRDSL
+222 LREMLKESL
-232 KPLADAGLVS
+232 KPLAHFKLVS
-242 SASPDI
+242 TYSPDI
-248 SKREVLQAGSKINQA
+248 SKREVLQAGSKINQEVA
-263 MAKGD
+263 RGNYA
-268 YSVGYLKKHQAKAM
+268 VGRLRMHQAKAI
-282 KLHHAIEL
+282 KLLHAIEL

-295 LTALRN
+295 LTALRA

-309 RSKSGKELMEDPR
+309 KRTKSSRELMDDPR

-332 AKELGL
+332 AKESGI
-338 DHPKMEKLKELVRKQ
+338 DHPKMEKLRELVREQ
-353 LEKKPGSKI
+353 LGRKPNSKI

-370 TGKKIVEEL
+370 TGRKIVEEL
-379 NALGISAERFIGQA
+379 NAMGISAERFIGQA
-393 SRGED
+393 SRGKD
-398 RGMSQREQK
+398 RGMSQRKQRETI
-407 EILDR
+407 ER
-412 FSRGEFNVLVATSV
+412 FSRGKFSVLVATSV

-463 GKVVI
+463 GRVVV

-478 YYWSSRRKEK
+478 YYWSSKRKEK
-488 GMFDAIKRIAREL
+488 GMFAAIRKIAREL
-501 EKARLKRD
+501 EKEKP
-509 EIRETAGER
+509 EIREKAPESAGMGR
-518 AEMPSKGKITP
+518 GKITP
-529 LDVFLKVGKAKKGE
+529 LDAFLKPKREEKEKLPKASAGKEESPKAEKGKAE
-543 HKPEPEETAEKTHEQ
+543 AEKHAGE
-558 VPEQTSAESE
+558 VKELLV
-568 KTEKKPEEKL
+568 KP
-578 EIPVKSIFVRK
+578 IFVRK
-589 PKGIVVYVDSREM
+589 PKGIVVYVDSREL

-607 KILKE
+607 KLLKE
-612 LGAEI
+612 LGAEV

-624 ADYVVSED
+624 ADYVVSEE

-651 LFEQVERLKRAYEKP
+651 LFDQVERLKKAYEKP
-666 VIIIEGELYGIRNVH
+666 IIIIEGELYGIRNVH

-688 IASVTID
+688 IAAVTLD

-751 NVSATLAR
+751 NVSATLAK

-783 GIGEKK
+783 GIGPKK

-804 GNE
+804 EE

>member
-1 MSYLRRDLI
+1 L
-10 EPRVYQEVIYA
+10 
-21 RCKERNCLVVLPTGL
+21 
-36 GKTLIAML
+36 
-44 IADYRLS
+44 
-51 KYGGKVLF
+51 
-59 LAPTKP
+59 
-65 LAMQHAESF
+65 
-74 RRLFN
+74 
-79 LPPEKINVLTGEL
+79 
-92 PPEKRA
+92 
-98 ELWEKSVVI
+98 
-107 TATPQTV
+107 
-114 ENDILTGRIS
+114 
-124 PEDVVLLVVDEAH
+124 EDVVLLVVDEAH

-146 FIAKEYLKTAR
+146 FIAREYLKTAK

-166 SPGSDEEKIQEIVE
+166 SPGSDEEKIREIVE
-180 NLGVEHI
+180 NLGIERI

-199 YVHRIAFDWV
+199 YVQRIAFDWV
-209 RVELPGIYKEVRK
+209 KVELPGIYKDVRK
-222 ILREMLRDSL
+222 ILREMLKESL

-242 SASPDI
+242 SSSPDI

-268 YSVGYLKKHQAKAM
+268 HSIGYLKKHQAKAM

-295 LTALRN
+295 LTALRS

-309 RSKSGKELMEDPR
+309 RSKSGRELMEDPR

-338 DHPKMEKLKELVRKQ
+338 DHPKMEKLKELLRKQ
-353 LEKKPGSKI
+353 LEKKPDSKI

-370 TGKKIVEEL
+370 TGRKIVEEL
-379 NALGISAERFIGQA
+379 QKLGISAERFIGQA
-393 SRGED
+393 NRGKD

-407 EILDR
+407 EVLDR

-488 GMFDAIKRIAREL
+488 GMFDAIRKVGGEL
-501 EKARLKRD
+501 ELKL
-509 EIRETAGER
+509 ERESQGQER
-518 AEMPSKGKITP
+518 VEVGKGKITP
-529 LDVFLKVGKAKKGE
+529 LDAFLKVGKTKKAGSEKEKESEKKVESQTPGIREKKGE
-543 HKPEPEETAEKTHEQ
+543 
-558 VPEQTSAESE
+558 V
-568 KTEKKPEEKL
+568 
-578 EIPVKSIFVRK
+578 EIPIKPIFVRK
-589 PKGIVVYVDSREM
+589 PRGIVVYVDSREL

-624 ADYVVSED
+624 ADYVVSEE

-651 LFEQVERLKRAYEKP
+651 LFDQVERLKRAYEKP

-688 IASVTID
+688 IASVTVD
-695 WGVPILFSS
+695 WGVPVLFSS

-751 NVSATLAR
+751 NVSSTLAK

-804 GNE
+804 EG

>member
-1 MSYLRRDLI
+1 MPYLRRDLI

-51 KYGGKVLF
+51 KYGGKVLM

-65 LAMQHAESF
+65 LAVQHAESF
-74 RRLFN
+74 RRLFD

-92 PPEKRA
+92 PPEKRK

-107 TATPQTV
+107 TATPQTI
-114 ENDILTGRIS
+114 ENDVLTGGIS
-124 PEDVVLLVVDEAH
+124 LDDVVLLVFDEAH
-137 RAVGNYAYV
+137 RAVGNYSYV
-146 FIAKEYLKTAR
+146 FIAKEYLKTAK

-166 SPGSDEEKIQEIVE
+166 SPGSDEEKIREIIK
-180 NLGVEHI
+180 NLGIEHI

-199 YVHRIAFDWV
+199 YVHGISFEWV
-209 RVELPGIYKEVRK
+209 GVDLPEIYREVLS
-222 ILREMLRDSL
+222 ILREMLKESL
-232 KPLADAGLVS
+232 KPLANAGLVS

-248 SKREVLQAGSKINQA
+248 PKREVLQAGSRINHALSQ
-263 MAKGD
+263 GD
-268 YSVGYLKKHQAKAM
+268 SSLGSLMKHQAKAM

-295 LTALRN
+295 LTALRA
-301 YLKKLRED
+301 YLKKLHED
-309 RSKSGKELMEDPR
+309 RSKSSRELMEDPR
-322 MRKVIYLLVQ
+322 MRKVVYLLVQ
-332 AKELGL
+332 AKESGI
-338 DHPKMEKLKELVRKQ
+338 DHPKMEKLKELIGGQLGRK
-353 LEKKPGSKI
+353 PNSKI

-379 NALGISAERFIGQA
+379 KNEGISVERFIGQA
-393 SRGED
+393 SRAND

-412 FSRGEFNVLVATSV
+412 FSRGEFSVLVATSV

-488 GMFDAIKRIAREL
+488 GMFEAIKKIAREL
-501 EKARLKRD
+501 ESKTKEERA
-509 EIRETAGER
+509 EIREKAPESAGMNR
-518 AEMPSKGKITP
+518 GKITP
-529 LDVFLKVGKAKKGE
+529 LDAFLKPRREELPKASESKEGESPNIEKAKPERPTGE
-543 HKPEPEETAEKTHEQ
+543 AREPPIKP
-558 VPEQTSAESE
+558 
-568 KTEKKPEEKL
+568 
-578 EIPVKSIFVRK
+578 IFVGR
-589 PKGIVVYVDSREM
+589 PQGIVVYVDSRELK
-602 RSGVP
+602 SGVP
-607 KILKE
+607 KLLKD

-624 ADYVVSED
+624 ADYVVSEE

-651 LFEQVERLKRAYEKP
+651 LFDQVERLKKAYEKP

-688 IASVTID
+688 ITAVTLD

-704 GKEETAQF
+704 DKEETAHF
-712 IYLLAKREQEE
+712 IYLMAKREQEE

-751 NVSATLAR
+751 NVSATLAK

-770 VFTATEEELKEVE
+770 VFTATEEELREVE

-804 GNE
+804 EIE

>member
-1 MSYLRRDLI
+1 
-10 EPRVYQEVIYA
+10 
-21 RCKERNCLVVLPTGL
+21 
-36 GKTLIAML
+36 
-44 IADYRLS
+44 
-51 KYGGKVLF
+51 
-59 LAPTKP
+59 
-65 LAMQHAESF
+65 
-74 RRLFN
+74 
-79 LPPEKINVLTGEL
+79 
-92 PPEKRA
+92 
-98 ELWEKSVVI
+98 
-107 TATPQTV
+107 
-114 ENDILTGRIS
+114 
-124 PEDVVLLVVDEAH
+124 
-137 RAVGNYAYV
+137 
-146 FIAKEYLKTAR
+146 
-157 HPLVLGLTA
+157 
-166 SPGSDEEKIQEIVE
+166 
-180 NLGVEHI
+180 
-187 EVRTESSPDVKP
+187 DVKP
-199 YVHRIAFDWV
+199 YVQRIAFDWV
-209 RVELPGIYKEVRK
+209 KVEIPGIYKDVRK
-222 ILREMLRDSL
+222 ILREMLKDSL

-242 SASPDI
+242 SSSPDI

-268 YSVGYLKKHQAKAM
+268 YSIGYLKKHQAKAM

-295 LTALRN
+295 LTALRS

-309 RSKSGKELMEDPR
+309 RSKSGRELMEDPR
-322 MRKVIYLLVQ
+322 MRKVTYLLVQ

-338 DHPKMEKLKELVRKQ
+338 DHPKMEKLKELVKKQ
-353 LEKKPGSKI
+353 LEKKPDSKI

-370 TGKKIVEEL
+370 TGRKIVEEL
-379 NALGISAERFIGQA
+379 RALEISAERFIGQA
-393 SRGED
+393 SRGTD

-407 EILDR
+407 EVLDR

-488 GMFDAIKRIAREL
+488 GMFEAIRKVAREL
-501 EKARLKRD
+501 ESKFEK
-509 EIRETAGER
+509 ESKGRERVEVG
-518 AEMPSKGKITP
+518 KGKITS
-529 LDVFLKVGKAKKGE
+529 LDAFLKVAKSKKVGSEEKAEESKKKGE
-543 HKPEPEETAEKTHEQ
+543 SKAPQ
-558 VPEQTSAESE
+558 IQD
-568 KTEKKPEEKL
+568 EKKEESKNG
-578 EIPVKSIFVRK
+578 EIPVKPIFVRK
-589 PKGIVVYVDSREM
+589 PKGVVVYVDSREL

-624 ADYVVSED
+624 ADYVVSEE

-651 LFEQVERLKRAYEKP
+651 LFDQVERLKRAYEKP

-688 IASVTID
+688 IASVTVD

-737 TLAERQRL
+737 T
-745 IVEGLP
+745 
-751 NVSATLAR
+751 
-759 RLLKHFGNVER
+759 
-770 VFTATEEELKEVE
+770 
-783 GIGEKK
+783 
-789 AREIRKVITAPYVED
+789 
-804 GNE
+804 

>member
-1 MSYLRRDLI
+1 MYFRRDLI

-21 RCKERNCLVVLPTGL
+21 KCKERNCLVVLPTGL

-51 KYGGKVLF
+51 KYGGKVLM

-65 LAMQHAESF
+65 LALQHAESF
-74 RRLFN
+74 RKLFN

-92 PPEKRA
+92 SPEKRRKI
-98 ELWEKSVVI
+98 WEESVVI

-114 ENDILTGRIS
+114 ENDVLTGRIS
-124 PEDVVLLVVDEAH
+124 LEDVVLLVFDEAH
-137 RAVGNYAYV
+137 RAVGNYSYV
-146 FIAKEYLKTAR
+146 FIAREYLKRAK

-166 SPGSDEEKIQEIVE
+166 SPGSDEEKIREIVK
-180 NLGVEHI
+180 NLGIEHI

-199 YVHRIAFDWV
+199 YVQKIAFEWV
-209 RVELPGIYKEVRK
+209 RVDLPGIYKEVRL
-222 ILREMLRDSL
+222 ILREMLKESL
-232 KPLADAGLVS
+232 KPLANAGLVS

-248 SKREVLQAGSKINQA
+248 PKREVLQAGSKINQA
-263 MAKGD
+263 VARGD
-268 YSVGYLKKHQAKAM
+268 YSLGSLMKHQAKAM

-295 LTALRN
+295 LTALRA

-309 RSKSGKELMEDPR
+309 RSKSSRELMEDPR

-338 DHPKMEKLKELVRKQ
+338 DHPKMERLKELIRGQ
-353 LEKKPGSKI
+353 LEKKPDSKI

-370 TGKKIVEEL
+370 TGRKIVEEL
-379 NALGISAERFIGQA
+379 NGMGISAERFIGQS
-393 SRGED
+393 SRVND

-412 FSRGEFNVLVATSV
+412 FSKGKFKVLVATSV

-488 GMFDAIKRIAREL
+488 GMFEAIRKIAREL
-501 EKARLKRD
+501 EKSKPK
-509 EIRETAGER
+509 R
-518 AEMPSKGKITP
+518 AEIMEKPVERTEMGRGKITS
-529 LDVFLKVGKAKKGE
+529 LDAFLRPKKKEGKTL
-543 HKPEPEETAEKTHEQ
+543 KPQEK
-558 VPEQTSAESE
+558 SE
-568 KTEKKPEEKL
+568 KTREKL
-578 EIPVKSIFVRK
+578 EELPIKPIFVRK
-589 PKGIVVYVDSREM
+589 PKGIVVYVDSREL

-607 KILKE
+607 KLLRE

-617 EVRTLDV
+617 EVKTLDV
-624 ADYVVSED
+624 ADYVVSEE

-651 LFEQVERLKRAYEKP
+651 LFDQVERLKKAYEKP

-688 IASVTID
+688 ITAVTLD

-712 IYLLAKREQEE
+712 IYLMAKREQEE

-751 NVSATLAR
+751 NVSATLAK

-789 AREIRKVITAPYVED
+789 AREIRKVITAPYVEED
-804 GNE
+804 KA

>member
-1 MSYLRRDLI
+1 MYLRRDLI

-21 RCKERNCLVVLPTGL
+21 RCKETSCLVVLPTGL

-51 KYGGKVLF
+51 KYGGKVLM

-65 LAMQHAESF
+65 LALQHAESF
-74 RRLFN
+74 RRLFDIS
-79 LPPEKINVLTGEL
+79 PEKINVLTGEL
-92 PPEKRA
+92 SPEKRRRVWG
-98 ELWEKSVVI
+98 ESTII

-124 PEDVVLLVVDEAH
+124 LEDVSLLVIDEAH
-137 RAVGNYAYV
+137 RAVGGYSYV
-146 FIAKEYLKTAR
+146 FIAREYLKTAK

-166 SPGSDEEKIQEIVE
+166 SPGSDADKIREIVE
-180 NLGVEHI
+180 NLGIEHV
-187 EVRTESSPDVKP
+187 EVRTEASPDVKP
-199 YVHRIAFDWV
+199 YVQSISFEWV
-209 RVELPGIYKEVRK
+209 KVELPEIYKEVRK
-222 ILREMLRDSL
+222 LLREMLKESL
-232 KPLADAGLVS
+232 KPLAQFGLVS
-242 SASPDI
+242 TYSPDI
-248 SKREVLQAGSKINQA
+248 SKREVLQAGSKINQEVA
-263 MAKGD
+263 RGNYEIGRLRM
-268 YSVGYLKKHQAKAM
+268 HQAKAV
-282 KLHHAIEL
+282 KLQHAIEL

-295 LTALRN
+295 LTALRA

-309 RSKSGKELMEDPR
+309 KRTKSSRQLMEDPR
-322 MRKVIYLLVQ
+322 MRKVVYLLVQ
-332 AKELGL
+332 AKENGV
-338 DHPKMEKLKELVRKQ
+338 DHPKMERLKELVKRQ
-353 LEKKPGSKI
+353 LERKPDSKV

-370 TGKKIVEEL
+370 TGRRIVEEL
-379 NALGISAERFIGQA
+379 KAMGIAAERFIGQA
-393 SRGED
+393 SRGKD
-398 RGMSQREQK
+398 KGMSQKKQK
-407 EILDR
+407 EVLDR
-412 FSRGEFNVLVATSV
+412 FSRAEFNVLVATSV

-468 LMAKGTRDEA
+468 LMARGTRDEA
-478 YYWSSRRKEK
+478 YYWSSKRKEK
-488 GMFDAIKRIAREL
+488 GMFDAIRTIAREL
-501 EKARLKRD
+501 ERARPRGRSEPA
-509 EIRETAGER
+509 EIAEKTPER
-518 AEMPSKGKITP
+518 AWMSRGKITS
-529 LDVFLKVGKAKKGE
+529 LDAFLKPKGAP
-543 HKPEPEETAEKTHEQ
+543 KTEEKSGA
-558 VPEQTSAESE
+558 SE
-568 KTEKKPEEKL
+568 KTPKKGVFVKKP
-578 EIPVKSIFVRK
+578 RA
-589 PKGIVVYVDSREM
+589 IVIYADSREL

-607 KILKE
+607 KHLRE
-612 LGAEI
+612 LGAEV

-651 LFEQVERLKRAYEKP
+651 LFDQVERLKKAYEKP
-666 VIIIEGELYGIRNVH
+666 VIVIEGELYGIRNVH

-688 IASVTID
+688 IAAVTLD

-704 GKEETAQF
+704 GTEETAQF
-712 IYLLAKREQEE
+712 IYLMAKREQEE

-751 NVSATLAR
+751 NVSATLAK
-759 RLLKHFGNVER
+759 RLLAHFGNVER

-783 GIGEKK
+783 GIGPKK
-789 AREIRKVITAPYVED
+789 AREIRKVITAPYVE
-804 GNE
+804 E

>member
-1 MSYLRRDLI
+1 MYLRRDLI
-10 EPRVYQEVIYA
+10 EPRIYQEVIYA
-21 RCKERNCLVVLPTGL
+21 KCKERNCLVVLPTGL

-51 KYGGKVLF
+51 KYGGKVLM

-65 LAMQHAESF
+65 LALQHAESF
-74 RRLFN
+74 RKLFN

-92 PPEKRA
+92 SPEKRRKI
-98 ELWEKSVVI
+98 WEDSVVV

-124 PEDVVLLVVDEAH
+124 LEDVVLLVFDEAH
-137 RAVGNYAYV
+137 RAVGNYSYV
-146 FIAKEYLKTAR
+146 FIAREYLKTAK

-166 SPGSDEEKIQEIVE
+166 SPGSDEEKIREIVR
-180 NLGVEHI
+180 NLGIEHI

-199 YVHRIAFDWV
+199 YVQKIAFEWV

-222 ILREMLRDSL
+222 ILREMLRESL
-232 KPLADAGLVS
+232 KPLANAGLVS
-242 SASPDI
+242 SSSPDI
-248 SKREVLQAGSKINQA
+248 PKREVLQAGSKINQA
-263 MAKGD
+263 VAKGD
-268 YSVGYLKKHQAKAM
+268 YSLGSLMKHQAKAM

-309 RSKSGKELMEDPR
+309 RSKSSRELMEDPR

-338 DHPKMEKLKELVRKQ
+338 DHPKMDKLKELVRKQ
-353 LEKKPGSKI
+353 LEKKPDSKI
-362 IVFTNYRD
+362 IIFTNYRD
-370 TGKKIVEEL
+370 TGRKIVEEL
-379 NALGISAERFIGQA
+379 KRMGISAERFIGQA
-393 SRGED
+393 SRGSD

-412 FSRGEFNVLVATSV
+412 FSRGEFRVLVATSV

-488 GMFDAIKRIAREL
+488 GMFEAIKKIAREL
-501 EKARLKRD
+501 EKSRSKKS
-509 EIRETAGER
+509 EMMKKPMER
-518 AEMPSKGKITP
+518 AEMGRGKITS
-529 LDVFLKVGKAKKGE
+529 LDAFLRPKKE
-543 HKPEPEETAEKTHEQ
+543 ETPRSHEKPEKAT
-558 VPEQTSAESE
+558 
-568 KTEKKPEEKL
+568 KKPEELPIK
-578 EIPVKSIFVRK
+578 PVFVRK
-589 PKGIVVYVDSREM
+589 PKGIVIYVDSREL

-607 KILKE
+607 KLLKE

-617 EVRTLDV
+617 EVKTLDV
-624 ADYVVSED
+624 ADYVVSEE

-651 LFEQVERLKRAYEKP
+651 LFDQVERLRRAYEKP

-688 IASVTID
+688 ITAVTLD
-695 WGVPILFSS
+695 WGVPVLFSS
-704 GKEETAQF
+704 GKEETASY

-751 NVSATLAR
+751 HVSATLAK
-759 RLLKHFGNVER
+759 RLLRHFGNVER

-804 GNE
+804 DKA

>member
-1 MSYLRRDLI
+1 MPYLRRDII

-21 RCKERNCLVVLPTGL
+21 RCKETNCLVVLPTGL

-51 KYGGKVLF
+51 TYGGKVLM

-65 LAMQHAESF
+65 LAVQHAESF
-74 RRLFN
+74 KRLFN
-79 LPPEKINVLTGEL
+79 LSPEQINVLTGEL
-92 PPEKRA
+92 PPNKRQ
-98 ELWEKSVVI
+98 EIWEKSTII

-114 ENDILTGRIS
+114 ENDVITGKIS
-124 PEDVVLLVVDEAH
+124 LEDVVLLVIDEAH
-137 RAVGNYAYV
+137 RAVGGYSYV

-166 SPGSDEEKIQEIVE
+166 SPGSDEEKIREIVE
-180 NLGVEHI
+180 NLGIEHI

-199 YVHRIAFDWV
+199 YVQRIAFEWV
-209 RVELPGIYKEVRK
+209 KVELPEIYKEVRSL
-222 ILREMLRDSL
+222 LREMLKESL
-232 KPLADAGLVS
+232 KPLAQFKLVS
-242 SASPDI
+242 TYSPDI
-248 SKREVLQAGSKINQA
+248 PKREVLQAGSRINREVAQ
-263 MAKGD
+263 GN
-268 YSVGYLKKHQAKAM
+268 YELGRLRVYQAKAV
-282 KLHHAIEL
+282 KLQHAIEL

-295 LTALRN
+295 LTALRA

-309 RSKSGKELMEDPR
+309 KRTKSSRQLMEDPR

-332 AKELGL
+332 AKELGI
-338 DHPKMEKLKELVRKQ
+338 DHPKMERLLELVGKQ
-353 LEKKPGSKI
+353 LGRKPDSKI

-379 NALGISAERFIGQA
+379 TKRGISSERFIGQA

-398 RGMSQREQK
+398 KGMSQKKQK
-407 EILDR
+407 ETLER
-412 FSRGEFNVLVATSV
+412 FSRAEFNVLVATSV

-463 GKVVI
+463 GRVVI

-478 YYWSSRRKEK
+478 YYWSSKRKEK

-501 EKARLKRD
+501 EREKPKRA
-509 EIRETAGER
+509 EIREKVPER
-518 AEMPSKGKITP
+518 AEMSRGKVTS
-529 LDVFLKVGKAKKGE
+529 LDAFLKPKKS
-543 HKPEPEETAEKTHEQ
+543 EEKKSEKVEEDSKAEKVEE
-558 VPEQTSAESE
+558 PKKME
-568 KTEKKPEEKL
+568 KDSVEDLPIKP
-578 EIPVKSIFVRK
+578 IFVRK
-589 PKGIVVYVDSREM
+589 PKGIVVYVDNREL

-607 KILKE
+607 KHLKE
-612 LGAEI
+612 LGADV

-651 LFEQVERLKRAYEKP
+651 LFDQVERLKRAYEKP

-688 IASVTID
+688 ITAVTLD

-704 GKEETAQF
+704 GVKETAQF
-712 IYLLAKREQEE
+712 IYLMAKREQEE

-751 NVSATLAR
+751 NVSATLAK

-783 GIGEKK
+783 GIGPKK
-789 AREIRKVITAPYVED
+789 AREIRRVITAPYVE
-804 GNE
+804 EE